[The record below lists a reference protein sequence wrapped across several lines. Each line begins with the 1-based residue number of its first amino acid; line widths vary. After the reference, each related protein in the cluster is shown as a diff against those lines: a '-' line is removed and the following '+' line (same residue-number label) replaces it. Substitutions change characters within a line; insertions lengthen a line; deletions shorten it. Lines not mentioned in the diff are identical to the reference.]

1 MRAGAAARPTDPD
14 DRGDGGLDR
23 RSGFVTIDCRQT
35 RETVVTRCLRFEYSP
50 LPESTG
56 PLRERVREFLARETE
71 AGSFT
76 AGLGPGI
83 NRHSP
88 EFSRRCGEEGFIGM
102 TWPKRY
108 GGGERSFLE
117 RYVVTEE
124 LLAAGAPVWAH
135 WVADRQSGPLLMRYG
150 RESVGNAILPRIVA
164 GECYFCIGMSE
175 PDSGSDLYSAKCR
188 AEPVT
193 AGWKVNGRKIWTSN
207 AHRSHYMIALLRTSP
222 PNSDNRR
229 HGLTQF
235 LVAMDSPGIEVR
247 PIRNLTGD
255 SDFNEVVF
263 DDVFVPEAHLIGDVD
278 AAWKQAA
285 SELAWER
292 SGPERFLETIF
303 VLYELAHTA
312 GEAPDD
318 RVAEGLG
325 RLVAEL
331 STLRNMSVAVAGML
345 EAGKLPD
352 VEAAVVKEQG
362 TNWEQALPGRARD
375 LVPPGHVDPG
385 NRIDFEEVLRYAT
398 LIAPKLTI
406 QGGTREILR
415 GIVARGIGLR

>member
-1 MRAGAAARPTDPD
+1 MTQ
-14 DRGDGGLDR
+14 
-23 RSGFVTIDCRQT
+23 SI
-35 RETVVTRCLRFEYSP
+35 RFEFSP
-50 LPESTG
+50 LPAATES
-56 PLRERVREFLARETE
+56 LRRRVRAFLARELD
-71 AGSFT
+71 AGTFA

-102 TWPKRY
+102 TWPRCY

-135 WVADRQSGPLLMRYG
+135 WVADRQSGPMLMRYG
-150 RESVGNAILPRIVA
+150 REEVRDAILPRIVA

-188 AEPVT
+188 AEPVSG
-193 AGWKVNGRKIWTSN
+193 GWKVNGRKIWTSN
-207 AHRSHYMIALLRTSP
+207 AHRSHYMIGLLRTSP
-222 PNSDNRR
+222 PSADNRR

-263 DDVFVPEAHLIGDVD
+263 DDVFVPEAHLIGEVD
-278 AAWKQAA
+278 GAWKQAA

-303 VLYELAHTA
+303 VLYELARTA
-312 GEAPDD
+312 GETPDD
-318 RVAEGLG
+318 RMAEGLG

-331 STLRNMSVAVAGML
+331 STLRNMSVSVAGML
-345 EAGKLPD
+345 EAGKLP
-352 VEAAVVKEQG
+352 
-362 TNWEQALPGRARD
+362 TWRR
-375 LVPPGHVDPG
+375 
-385 NRIDFEEVLRYAT
+385 RW
-398 LIAPKLTI
+398 
-406 QGGTREILR
+406 
-415 GIVARGIGLR
+415 